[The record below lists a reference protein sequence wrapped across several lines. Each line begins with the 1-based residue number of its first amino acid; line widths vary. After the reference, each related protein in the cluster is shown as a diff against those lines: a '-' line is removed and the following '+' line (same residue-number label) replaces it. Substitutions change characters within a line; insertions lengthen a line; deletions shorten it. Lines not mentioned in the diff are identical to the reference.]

1 MVISFKALRNLKD
14 SLPDGSIKKI
24 AHNLSLDEDTVRNYF
39 GGTHYKNEAKTVDFH
54 IEKTHNGAVV
64 KLEENEIYD
73 EAMKILN
80 QN

>member
-1 MVISFKALRNLKD
+1 MVISFRELRNLKD

-24 AHNLSLDEDTVRNYF
+24 ALNLSLDEDTVRNYF
-39 GGTHYKNEAKTVDFH
+39 GGTHYKNESETVDFH

-64 KLEENEIYD
+64 KLKENEIYN